1 MDSRLAWGKLRTT
14 RPLNV
19 NHPLHP
25 LAQVPPHPV
34 AAPRRLQLPHHQPP
48 VVHPLHLLRSMCGIV
63 RANLKSM
70 KRSRGASFF
79 RPIWNTPGQT
89 SSAAYFLLV
98 PFFAAQKAR
107 RRYKEPNKAHTH
119 RSSSKIIYSDTSRR
133 RVSTGVNHIC
143 YSEYSTGANHSKIG
157 LPYLYGAYR
166 WQFCILRR
174 EMSRGDK
181 YTEEC
186 WCCVL
191 ACLGG

>member
-133 RVSTGVNHIC
+133 RVSTGVKNSRCTHFVQCCATQSCKPETQIVLN
-143 YSEYSTGANHSKIG
+143 SSS
-157 LPYLYGAYR
+157 
-166 WQFCILRR
+166 CILNPDPTTRWR
-174 EMSRGDK
+174 
-181 YTEEC
+181 TEEITHASMRAH
-186 WCCVL
+186 WFS
-191 ACLGG
+191 